1 MDKPFDPNY
10 YLQTAEQPLD
20 PYYHKEHKDR
30 KNHKDDAERGMRW
43 ELARAYVPFQPYCDV
58 FPLEA
63 ALIKGTI
70 FTCLYFP
77 YREKSREQEVDA
89 V

>member
-10 YLQTAEQPLD
+10 YRYTTEKPMEQD
-20 PYYHKEHKDR
+20 YREERKD
-30 KNHKDDAERGMRW
+30 HKDDAVHGKRW

-58 FPLEA
+58 FPLEV
-63 ALIKGTI
+63 ALMKGTI

-77 YREKSREQEVDA
+77 YREKSRE
-89 V
+89 

>member
-10 YLQTAEQPLD
+10 YRHPTEKPME
-20 PYYHKEHKDR
+20 PYYREERKDHKDN
-30 KNHKDDAERGMRW
+30 KDHKDDAEHGKRW

-58 FPLEA
+58 FPLEV
-63 ALIKGTI
+63 ALMKGTI

-77 YREKSREQEVDA
+77 YREKSRE
-89 V
+89 